1 VEQGEIELTEE
12 AFART
17 EKVLK
22 DYLAKKKWFL
32 APGKTTARV
41 GLPAAAVNSKPTN
54 TNTTATTATPT
65 TTPPP
70 PAEAEDSAPRPRS
83 ESEGRSENEGKSA
96 DDDDKNRKNEGE
108 AEAIMGKNEDQDEDE
123 DEDEG
128 STEDGFTKAVSSNP
142 WREAELEEKRRKI
155 EEAERQRREDED
167 NQREEEQRRLAEAK
181 RREEAAVLTGAIR
194 LQALYRGRLAR
205 TAFRS
210 KRALLFLFSIL
221 IITIY
226 YYFLTHTL
234 FCC

>member
-1 VEQGEIELTEE
+1 LVEQGEIELTEE

-54 TNTTATTATPT
+54 PNTTATTATPT
-65 TTPPP
+65 APPL

-96 DDDDKNRKNEGE
+96 DDDDKSRKNET
-108 AEAIMGKNEDQDEDE
+108 EAIMGKNE

-128 STEDGFTKAVSSNP
+128 STEDGFAKAVSSNP

-155 EEAERQRREDED
+155 EEAERQRREVED
-167 NQREEEQRRLAEAK
+167 KQREEEERRLAEAK

-210 KRALLFLFSIL
+210 KRALFFLFSVIIGSLL
-221 IITIY
+221 IVFI
-226 YYFLTHTL
+226 
-234 FCC
+234 CC